1 MAAMIGRVESW
12 YIVFTKPR
20 KEELVSF
27 YLQREK
33 IPVFFPKI
41 KEKTQRGRRVIT
53 VLNPLFPGYLF
64 VRAELTT
71 EIYNKIQWTRGVRR
85 ILGDGD
91 GPTPIDN
98 EVIEFLLEQT
108 SKEGVI
114 RPLVQ
119 FKEGDRMRIK
129 YGPFR
134 DLIGIIKDP
143 IPKDGRI
150 KVLMDIIKKS
160 ADIEVDESML
170 VAV

>member
-1 MAAMIGRVESW
+1 MSIITETAERW
-12 YIVFTKPR
+12 YVVFTKPR

-33 IPVFFPKI
+33 IEVFSPKI
-41 KEKTQRGRRVIT
+41 REKTERGGRIVS

-64 VRAELTT
+64 VSVDLTI
-71 EIYNKIQWTRGVRR
+71 EIFNKIQWTRGVRR
-85 ILGDGD
+85 ILGNGD
-91 GPTPIDN
+91 NPASIDN
-98 EVIEFLLEQT
+98 AVIEFLRGQT
-108 SKEGVI
+108 SRDGII
-114 RPLVQ
+114 RLPVR
-119 FKEGDRMRIK
+119 FKEGDKVRIK

-134 DLIGIIKDP
+134 DLIGIIKNP

-170 VAV
+170 VAC